1 MENKKQTVAQ
11 KIHARKIK
19 RPPSFIYRVLGQIW
33 RFLFMKKYGVE
44 VEFKTDFRK
53 EKGPYIVVSN
63 HASRQDYIFTGVPL
77 LPNQYNYVAGYNEF
91 HRSHLAFVFKLL
103 QVIPKKNFVP
113 DVYTIKQVS
122 KVLNAGGKVVI
133 FPEGMNSISGA
144 NQPVAIGTGKF
155 LKHFKVP
162 VYYAVIKGGYLTC
175 PKYNLTDRYGKVKVT
190 FDKMFSEDDL
200 EKLSPTEIEDRMN
213 ELLYHDDYAWNKKEQ
228 IVYKNDGKIAEGLH
242 DLLYWCPKCGK
253 EFAMIGEGKTIRCTA
268 CGNGAT
274 IADTYD
280 MIPFDDTCVIP
291 ETQTKWFNMERENV
305 KKAVAEEGFEI
316 SEEVELGNLPPYE
329 NLKEQKTSLIV
340 GKGTITLNRQGFTY
354 TGTRNGEPFT
364 FHLNPSELPTY
375 GMCTDLSRFYTF
387 YKGEFMEFY
396 PKTHCTEKWF
406 MATEEIHR
414 LTGGKWQDF
423 KFEK

>member
-1 MENKKQTVAQ
+1 MTKEKQTVEQ

-19 RPPSFIYRVLGQIW
+19 RPPAFIYRVLGQIW
-33 RFLFMKKYGVE
+33 RILFMKKYGVE

-53 EKGPYIVVSN
+53 EEGPYILVSN

-122 KVLNAGGKVVI
+122 KVLNAGGKVVL

-144 NQPVAIGTGKF
+144 NQPVAVGTGKF
-155 LKHFKVP
+155 IKHFNVP

-190 FDKMFSEDDL
+190 FDKMFSKEDL
-200 EKLSPTEIEDRMN
+200 EKLSPTEIEDKMN
-213 ELLYHDDYAWNKKEQ
+213 ELLYHDDYAWNKKEK
-228 IVYKNDGKIAEGLH
+228 IAYKNDGKIAEGLH

-253 EFAMIGEGKTIRCTA
+253 EFTMLGERDTIRCTS
-268 CGNGAT
+268 CGNGAKL
-274 IADTYD
+274 ADTYE
-280 MIPFDDTCVIP
+280 MIPFDENCVIP

-305 KKAVAEEGFEI
+305 KKEVADASFEI

-329 NLKEQKTSLIV
+329 NLKDQKTSEIV
-340 GKGTITLNRQGFTY
+340 GSGKITLNRQGFTY
-354 TGTRNGEPFT
+354 VGTRNGEPFT

-406 MATEEIHR
+406 LATEEIHR